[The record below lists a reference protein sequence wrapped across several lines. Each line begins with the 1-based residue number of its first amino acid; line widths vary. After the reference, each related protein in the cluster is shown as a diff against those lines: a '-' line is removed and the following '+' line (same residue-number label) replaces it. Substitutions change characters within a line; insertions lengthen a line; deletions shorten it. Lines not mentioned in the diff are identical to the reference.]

1 MNYTSLQLPSSG
13 FTLMPFDM
21 AQRYIHTY
29 MQFDEVDHTL
39 QALQPCH
46 TKKHICS
53 NPSEQH
59 PETLNL
65 NDLMWCM
72 HGILWYFI
80 GYPEVS
86 IILHR
91 RVSKG

>member
-1 MNYTSLQLPSSG
+1 
-13 FTLMPFDM
+13 MPFDM

-65 NDLMWCM
+65 NDLM
-72 HGILWYFI
+72 
-80 GYPEVS
+80 
-86 IILHR
+86 
-91 RVSKG
+91 